1 MKSESIINVTS
12 SILILINYFF
22 NGSTLFFL
30 RVEKVAIERDLI
42 ISNIIPKIPK
52 IVPDGERF

>member
-1 MKSESIINVTS
+1 MKSESIINVTLS
-12 SILILINYFF
+12 ILINYFF
-22 NGSTLFFL
+22 NGLTLFFL